1 VRFSFRVVVLL
12 CLYLC
17 QCLFHV
23 LIAADFEH
31 YSLTMSLNNRAK
43 RRAGN
48 NSDVDSSK
56 RSRSA
61 NLLSGNGGGDDDR
74 EAAEKVCCCFL
85 FPSLSF
91 LISLVPYEDLTEI
104 GFVNT
109 NQTGVEDAN
118 DSIANEDEV
127 NTKAEINRLK
137 AELEDAV
144 RGVGS

>member
-1 VRFSFRVVVLL
+1 
-12 CLYLC
+12 
-17 QCLFHV
+17 V

-48 NSDVDSSK
+48 NCDTDSSK
-56 RSRSA
+56 RPRSA
-61 NLLSGNGGGDDDR
+61 NLLSGNGGDGDDR
-74 EAAEKVCCCFL
+74 EAAEKVCCCF
-85 FPSLSF
+85 FISISLSF
-91 LISLVPYEDLTEI
+91 PISLVPYEDLTEI
-104 GFVNT
+104 GLVNT

-118 DSIANEDEV
+118 DSIASADEV

-144 RGVGS
+144 SGVGS